1 MLSIHYLHIDL
12 SSPPSPSHI
21 IVVIILIAFNK
32 VMSVL
37 RSVIQNLPDVDY
49 IAVFNVT
56 FNISKLLIKKIIII
70 LY

>member
-1 MLSIHYLHIDL
+1 
-12 SSPPSPSHI
+12 
-21 IVVIILIAFNK
+21 
-32 VMSVL
+32 MSVL